1 MFRLAL
7 AHGSRHAHAS
17 TTSVFP
23 SPVGM
28 GSTSGSPFRATS
40 TCQRYGV
47 KPVAVLK
54 NLENWSGRETVAK
67 LLIVHPFET
76 PAAAHP
82 GNERAWGSN
91 GQGSAELCLDIRDGG

>member
-40 TCQRYGV
+40 TCQRYGF
-47 KPVAVLK
+47 KPPVAIS
-54 NLENWSGRETVAK
+54 NHSENWSSFDAPTK
-67 LLIVHPFET
+67 LLIIHPFGT
-76 PAAAHP
+76 RASPPATTARRSAH
-82 GNERAWGSN
+82 GVFVRAYGV
-91 GQGSAELCLDIRDGG
+91 GP